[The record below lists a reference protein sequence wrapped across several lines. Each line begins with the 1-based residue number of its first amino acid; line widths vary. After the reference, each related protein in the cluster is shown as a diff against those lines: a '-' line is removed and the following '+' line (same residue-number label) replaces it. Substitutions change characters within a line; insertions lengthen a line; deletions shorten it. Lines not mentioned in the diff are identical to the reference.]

1 MMVKSSVNIKCQPF
15 TQVNSSNYCHR
26 LDYINYSFYSITSL
40 LWILFSI
47 SFLAVVLFAFN
58 LRLLYN
64 VPESI
69 DEIQKSYI
77 HKKASDWMSWPDLHL
92 NETSINSSTADYSQI
107 TGHRSFES
115 NCRMSNC
122 FNWSRCDP
130 ESILKVHIY
139 PASPDDEIEAHGTKH
154 LGAFKISLSYQKV
167 LNVIESSVHYEPD
180 ASKACIF
187 VPRFDTLDRDPLSPD
202 FVKHLSFHFD
212 PPNEGRN
219 HLIFNLYSG
228 TWPNYHEQDFAGLQ
242 TRKSILAKA
251 SFSNTYFRP
260 GFDISLPLFGKNHPE
275 RDSDID
281 DDEDTDLGDTS
292 HEINYSS
299 RIRNIDAINDSKVNK
314 NNNNNNHKNDDN
326 NSPRAFL
333 VFKGKRYI
341 HGIGS
346 ETRNALYH
354 LHNGK
359 DVLIYTTCKHGK
371 KWRKW
376 QQEVQDERCDL
387 DNKVYD
393 QIDYITL
400 MKNSTFC
407 LVPRG
412 RRLGSFRFLE
422 SLEVGCIPV
431 ILSDDW
437 VKPFHELI
445 DWRNVVVDGSEKEL
459 LLLPEKL
466 HNIHGEKII
475 NMREK
480 SKLVHQKYF
489 RSVERI
495 VFSTFSIISDR
506 IRNHHNLPSKVKHNI
521 SSLNQKVKKSY
532 KVNSLS

>member
-1 MMVKSSVNIKCQPF
+1 
-15 TQVNSSNYCHR
+15 
-26 LDYINYSFYSITSL
+26 
-40 LWILFSI
+40 
-47 SFLAVVLFAFN
+47 
-58 LRLLYN
+58 
-64 VPESI
+64 
-69 DEIQKSYI
+69 
-77 HKKASDWMSWPDLHL
+77 
-92 NETSINSSTADYSQI
+92 
-107 TGHRSFES
+107 
-115 NCRMSNC
+115 MSNC

-139 PASPDDEIEAHGTKH
+139 PSSPDDEIEAHGTKH

-167 LNVIESSVHYEPD
+167 LNVIESSPHYEPD
-180 ASKACIF
+180 ESKACIF

-202 FVKHLSFHFD
+202 FVKHLSYHFD

-228 TWPNYHEQDFAGLQ
+228 TWPNYNEQDFAGLQ

-251 SFSNTYFRP
+251 SFSNIHFRP

-275 RDSDID
+275 RDSDIED
-281 DDEDTDLGDTS
+281 EEDTDLGDTS
-292 HEINYSS
+292 HEINYSN
-299 RIRNIDAINDSKVNK
+299 RVANADAIEDGRDSSVA
-314 NNNNNNHKNDDN
+314 
-326 NSPRAFL
+326 SPRAFL

-393 QIDYITL
+393 QIDYMSL

-437 VKPFHELI
+437 VKPFHEVI
-445 DWRNVVVDGSEKEL
+445 DWHQIVVDGSERNL
-459 LLLPEKL
+459 LLLPERL
-466 HNIHGEKII
+466 HRFSSESIK

-480 SKLVHQKYF
+480 SKSAYKKYF

-495 VFSTFSIISDR
+495 VLTTFSIISDR
-506 IRNHHNLPSKVKHNI
+506 IRTYHGLPSKIKFTSFSNPGI
-521 SSLNQKVKKSY
+521 KKKGQKIRKSPAPA
-532 KVNSLS
+532 S

>member
-1 MMVKSSVNIKCQPF
+1 
-15 TQVNSSNYCHR
+15 
-26 LDYINYSFYSITSL
+26 
-40 LWILFSI
+40 
-47 SFLAVVLFAFN
+47 
-58 LRLLYN
+58 
-64 VPESI
+64 
-69 DEIQKSYI
+69 
-77 HKKASDWMSWPDLHL
+77 
-92 NETSINSSTADYSQI
+92 
-107 TGHRSFES
+107 
-115 NCRMSNC
+115 MSNC

-139 PASPDDEIEAHGTKH
+139 PSSPDDEIEAHGTKH

-167 LNVIESSVHYEPD
+167 LNVIESSPHFEPN

-202 FVKHLSFHFD
+202 FVRHLSYHFD

-228 TWPNYHEQDFAGLQ
+228 TWPNYNEQDFAGLQ

-251 SFSNTYFRP
+251 SFSNIYFRP

-275 RDSDID
+275 RDSDIE
-281 DDEDTDLGDTS
+281 DEEDADLDNTS
-292 HEINYSS
+292 NEANYPN
-299 RIRNIDAINDSKVNK
+299 RIQNTDAIEDEKSS
-314 NNNNNNHKNDDN
+314 NNNNNPP
-326 NSPRAFL
+326 PRAFL

-376 QQEVQDERCDL
+376 QQEVQDERCDS

-393 QIDYITL
+393 QIDYMKL

-437 VKPFHELI
+437 VKTFHEVI
-445 DWRNVVVDGSEKEL
+445 DWQQVVVDGSEKHL

-466 HNIHGEKII
+466 HHVSNENIQS
-475 NMREK
+475 MSEK
-480 SKLVHQKYF
+480 SKSVYKKYF

-495 VFSTFSIISDR
+495 VLTTFNIISER
-506 IRNHHNLPSKVKHNI
+506 IRIFHGLPSKMKYASNHHKINVGRK
-521 SSLNQKVKKSY
+521 KKS
-532 KVNSLS
+532 KPLKDSSGPAS